1 MNVPLF
7 PDLIVNGELVPHAQV
22 AAEVQNHD
30 APPGKPGIAWRKAA
44 NALAVRTLLLQE
56 ARRAGLSADPRQ
68 VAPGQTETPEEA
80 LIRGLLESRITV
92 DTPDKDAVRAEWLRR
107 PDQFR
112 APPLWEVSHIL
123 IACDPRDDAGREAA
137 GAKARALAAQALAHP
152 RGFADLARQSSDCGS
167 KSNGGALGQI
177 GPGDTVP
184 EFEAALRD
192 MTGGQITADP
202 VLTRHGWH
210 VIRMDAMAEGAP
222 LPFDAVRDKIAAA
235 MEKAEWAR
243 QARALVDTLVAGA
256 EISGATLNAAKPQ
269 ASTEQSR

>member
-1 MNVPLF
+1 M
-7 PDLIVNGELVPHAQV
+7 
-22 AAEVQNHD
+22 
-30 APPGKPGIAWRKAA
+30 
-44 NALAVRTLLLQE
+44 
-56 ARRAGLSADPRQ
+56 
-68 VAPGQTETPEEA
+68 
-80 LIRGLLESRITV
+80 
-92 DTPDKDAVRAEWLRR
+92 
-107 PDQFR
+107 
-112 APPLWEVSHIL
+112 
-123 IACDPRDDAGREAA
+123 
-137 GAKARALAAQALAHP
+137 
-152 RGFADLARQSSDCGS
+152 
-167 KSNGGALGQI
+167 
-177 GPGDTVP
+177 P